1 MTRNITLLSNND
13 IDGLQ
18 LGKSARIFHLVQ
30 TVSNRLFLCLFV
42 NFYYYLTKN
51 HKQLCLSHLKTVA

>member
-18 LGKSARIFHLVQ
+18 LSKSVGLFHLMR
-30 TVSNRLFLCLFV
+30 TVSNRLFLCLSV

-51 HKQLCLSHLKTVA
+51 HNNYVYFT

>member
-18 LGKSARIFHLVQ
+18 LGKSVRIFHLVR
-30 TVSNRLFLCLFV
+30 TASNRLFLCLFIPGIFPV
-42 NFYYYLTKN
+42 LDN
-51 HKQLCLSHLKTVA
+51 SIWR

>member
-18 LGKSARIFHLVQ
+18 MGKSIGSFHFYRRLDTVFFCVFLLIFIII
-30 TVSNRLFLCLFV
+30 
-42 NFYYYLTKN
+42 
-51 HKQLCLSHLKTVA
+51 